1 MDAWT
6 EEELFQE
13 IMVEPR
19 RAFLPRLDTQV
30 IQRDGWL
37 QLLTPSFKQGG
48 LNGVVFSAIEPEQ
61 AERVIDETLE
71 LYARHGVVFRWTLG
85 PDSRP
90 ADLADRLAR
99 RGLRSHPVRGMY
111 RATSCEGFAE
121 SEHVEEVDER
131 TVADFSSVM
140 ARGWGMDQAPLEGYN
155 RALLADG
162 SRQHRL
168 FLARQ
173 DGEPAAAA
181 GLTAFARSMFLVGAV
196 VLPAFRG
203 RGLYRTLTLT
213 RLQWAAQRG
222 LRLATT
228 HAKEDSSA
236 PILEAL
242 GFGTHCRF
250 LVFTSG

>member
-19 RAFLPRLDTQV
+19 WAFLPRGDTQV
-30 IQRDGWL
+30 IQREGWL

-48 LNGVVFSAIEPEQ
+48 LNGVVFSAIEPED
-61 AERVIDETLE
+61 AERVIDETVE
-71 LYARHGVVFRWTLG
+71 LYARHGVVFRWTLS

-90 ADLADRLAR
+90 ADLADRLAK
-99 RGLRSHPVRGMY
+99 RGLRSHPVRYMY
-111 RATSCEGFAE
+111 RATSCEGLAE
-121 SEHVEEVDER
+121 SELVEEVDPR
-131 TVADFSSVM
+131 TVADFSNVM
-140 ARGWGMDQAPLEGYN
+140 ARGWEMDQAPIETYN

-162 SRQHRL
+162 SRRHRL
-168 FLARQ
+168 FLARHN
-173 DGEPAAAA
+173 GEPAGAA
-181 GLTAFARSMFLVGAV
+181 GLTAFERSVFLVGAV

-203 RGLYRTLTLT
+203 RGLYRALTLA
-213 RLQWAAQRG
+213 RLRWAASRG

-242 GFGTHCRF
+242 GFSTHCRC
-250 LVFTSG
+250 LTFTSG